1 MKGASQLIMS
11 LTSGLTHLN
20 MLTRICS
27 VSIVPCCIFPSTM
40 GRSGWKDVRTTS
52 RLSLPM
58 KAALRRRLFSSSHAM
73 SAPHSTYLWVMP
85 LSESRKGTTRSAVG
99 WGFRLLL
106 ELKFCARAGNVL
118 HPANRIEIR
127 CNVLSFI
134 D

>member
-1 MKGASQLIMS
+1 
-11 LTSGLTHLN
+11 
-20 MLTRICS
+20 
-27 VSIVPCCIFPSTM
+27 M
-40 GRSGWKDVRTTS
+40 GDALVR
-52 RLSLPM
+52 
-58 KAALRRRLFSSSHAM
+58 KAEGYDA
-73 SAPHSTYLWVMP
+73 V
-85 LSESRKGTTRSAVG
+85 AVG